1 MPPQQK
7 SGISLAL
14 PRSESSSGSSQI
26 RSQQQDLGASGMTG
40 DDDSV
45 LGREYVVV
53 EKRNVEVNALADG
66 ESASA
71 QVPAQCAE
79 PIISACR
86 NGCSAAETVY
96 AVTSEL
102 ARLPLPAAEYV
113 PAHFASCRGV
123 AFASQSSF
131 TVPAYPARRDRC
143 QRMGTP
149 SFRYKTSLW
158 YISPFSRT

>member
-66 ESASA
+66 ESA
-71 QVPAQCAE
+71 
-79 PIISACR
+79 
-86 NGCSAAETVY
+86 
-96 AVTSEL
+96 
-102 ARLPLPAAEYV
+102 
-113 PAHFASCRGV
+113 
-123 AFASQSSF
+123 
-131 TVPAYPARRDRC
+131 
-143 QRMGTP
+143 
-149 SFRYKTSLW
+149 
-158 YISPFSRT
+158 